1 MMYSYYKPLKERN
14 FAKLRGHEK
23 FFSKIYRK
31 ISFIIFFI
39 SVIIAP
45 FLKYI
50 IKEANEI
57 ENLYFIYFLFVSE
70 VVFSY
75 LMYSKVAIIN
85 ADQKEYIKNLLHI
98 VFLILKVIIQIT
110 ILSITKSFILF
121 LISNSFFVVL
131 ENIVL
136 SVIADRTYILNN
148 SKVDEIDYNERVK
161 VYKMVKGT
169 AIYRLSNVLVDSTDN
184 ILISMLFGITI
195 VGFLS
200 NYQLITGGLAS
211 MCRVI
216 FVSLAPSVGNLN
228 VTDDNQKKYKCL
240 M

>member
-14 FAKLRGHEK
+14 FAKLRGYEK

-85 ADQKEYIKNLLHI
+85 ADQRIHQNLLHI
-98 VFLILKVIIQIT
+98 VF
-110 ILSITKSFILF
+110 
-121 LISNSFFVVL
+121 
-131 ENIVL
+131 
-136 SVIADRTYILNN
+136 
-148 SKVDEIDYNERVK
+148 
-161 VYKMVKGT
+161 
-169 AIYRLSNVLVDSTDN
+169 
-184 ILISMLFGITI
+184 
-195 VGFLS
+195 
-200 NYQLITGGLAS
+200 
-211 MCRVI
+211 
-216 FVSLAPSVGNLN
+216 
-228 VTDDNQKKYKCL
+228 
-240 M
+240 